1 MMDLSQVLSFYSL
14 LMCILGTFVGIVIG
28 ALPGMTPTMGVALFL
43 PFTFNMDT
51 VPSFAL
57 LLGIYVGGTYGG
69 SISAILIR
77 PPGTP
82 SSAASLLDGYPLARQ
97 GKASEAL
104 SASVITSTIGGLISC
119 LILVLLAER
128 IASAA
133 LAFGPAEYFSVG
145 LFGLSVVASF
155 VSKDLFKGLFSVFF
169 GLFISCIG
177 MDNLTGFD
185 RFSYGNV
192 QAMGGIQTV
201 SALIGLFA
209 FVEVFSKAE
218 TVNRDKH
225 GNAMEISN
233 KFISAKELG
242 RNWFN
247 ILRSTI
253 IGTFI
258 GIVPATGGGTASWIA
273 YNEARRSSKHP
284 ELFGNGSMEGLIAAE
299 TAKNA
304 VPGGA
309 MIPLLTLGIPGDTI
323 TAVLLGALMV
333 QGLAPGPL
341 LFAEHSEI
349 IIGIYL
355 MMFLSNIFMLIM
367 GLAGTKLFAQI
378 IKIPNNILMP
388 TVMMLCFVGTYAIG
402 GKVFDVATGLCL
414 GLIGYVFSIFNIA
427 TPPALLG
434 LILGQTVES
443 NMRRALMLSSGD
455 WSIFI
460 SKPIAAVFIAL
471 SVFSVVFTLI
481 RDAKANKRA
490 KKGAEEQLYEAIE
503 ENEKKMAAEDSGAG
517 SGENK

>member
-1 MMDLSQVLSFYSL
+1 MALTEVLSLYSI
-14 LMCILGTFVGIVIG
+14 LMNVLGTFVGIIIG
-28 ALPGMTPTMGVALFL
+28 ALPGLTPTMGVALFL
-43 PFTFNMDT
+43 PFTFTMDT

-57 LLGIYVGGTYGG
+57 LLGIYIGGTYGG

-77 PPGTP
+77 TPGTP
-82 SSAASLLDGYPLARQ
+82 SSAATLLDGYPLARK
-97 GKASEAL
+97 GRASEAL
-104 SASVITSTIGGLISC
+104 SAAAICSSIGGLISC
-119 LILVLLAER
+119 VILFFLAER
-128 IASAA
+128 IARAA
-133 LAFGPAEYFSVG
+133 LAFGPAEYFAVG

-155 VSKDLFKGLFSVFF
+155 VSKDLWKGLFSVFF
-169 GLFISCIG
+169 GLFLSCIG

-185 RFSYGNV
+185 RFSYGSV

-218 TVNRDKH
+218 TINKDKH
-225 GNAMEISN
+225 GEAMQIS
-233 KFISAKELG
+233 SELVSG
-242 RNWFN
+242 KTLGKNWFN

-273 YNEARRSSKHP
+273 YNEARRASKNP
-284 ELFGNGSMEGLIAAE
+284 EEFGNGSMEALIAAE

-341 LFAEHSEI
+341 LFAEHGDI
-349 IIGIYL
+349 VTGIYL
-355 MMFLSNIFMLIM
+355 MMFLSNIFMVIF
-367 GLAGTKLFAQI
+367 GLAGTRVFAQI
-378 IKIPNNILMP
+378 IKIPNNVLMP
-388 TVMMLCFVGTYAIG
+388 VVMMLCFVGTYAIG
-402 GKVFDVATGLCL
+402 GKIFDVKTALFL
-414 GLIGYVFSIFNIA
+414 GMIGYVFSILKIA
-427 TPPALLG
+427 APPALLG

-455 WSIFI
+455 WGIFV
-460 SKPIAAVFIAL
+460 SKPIAAVFVAL

-481 RDAKANKRA
+481 RDARAA
-490 KKGAEEQLYEAIE
+490 KKPTKDSEEQLEEAIK
-503 ENEKKMAAEDSGAG
+503 ENEKKLESEAE
-517 SGENK
+517 

>member
-1 MMDLSQVLSFYSL
+1 MMELSEVLSFYSI
-14 LMCILGTFVGIVIG
+14 LMCALGTFVGIVIG
-28 ALPGMTPTMGVALFL
+28 ALPGLTPTMGVALFL
-43 PFTFNMDT
+43 PFTFTMDT
-51 VPSFAL
+51 VPAFAL
-57 LLGIYVGGTYGG
+57 LLGIYIGGTYGG

-77 PPGTP
+77 TPGTP
-82 SSAASLLDGYPLARQ
+82 SSAATLLDGYPLARQ

-119 LILVLLAER
+119 VILFLLAER
-128 IASAA
+128 IARAA

-169 GLFISCIG
+169 GLFLSCIG

-192 QAMGGIQTV
+192 EAMGGIQTV

-218 TVNRDKH
+218 TIMRDKH
-225 GNAMEISN
+225 NNAMKVSN
-233 KFISAKELG
+233 KFISVKELSA
-242 RNWFN
+242 NWFN

-273 YNEARRSSKHP
+273 YNEARRASKNP
-284 ELFGNGSMEGLIAAE
+284 DLFGNGSMEALIAAE
-299 TAKNA
+299 TSKNA

-341 LFAEHSEI
+341 LFTEHSEI
-349 IIGIYL
+349 VVGIYV
-355 MMFLSNIFMLIM
+355 MMFISNIFMLAM
-367 GLAGTKLFAQI
+367 GLAGTRLFAQI
-378 IKIPNNILMP
+378 IKVPNNILMP

-402 GKVFDVATGLCL
+402 GKVFDVKTALYL
-414 GLIGYVFSIFNIA
+414 GLIGYVFSVFKIA

-455 WSIFI
+455 WSVFV
-460 SKPIAAVFIAL
+460 SKPISAVFIAL
-471 SVFSVVFTLI
+471 SVFSVAFTLI
-481 RDAKANKRA
+481 RDARANKSS
-490 KKGAEEQLYEAIE
+490 KKDAEEQLNEAIAE
-503 ENEKKMAAEDSGAG
+503 SEKKLSEQED
-517 SGENK
+517 

>member
-1 MMDLSQVLSFYSL
+1 MAITEILGFYSI
-14 LMCILGTFVGIVIG
+14 LMCAVGTFVGVIIG
-28 ALPGMTPTMGVALFL
+28 ALPGLTPTMGVALFL
-43 PFTFNMDT
+43 PFTFSMDT
-51 VPSFAL
+51 VPAFAL
-57 LLGIYVGGTYGG
+57 LLGIYIGGTYGG

-77 PPGTP
+77 TPGTP
-82 SSAASLLDGYPLARQ
+82 SSAATLLDGYPLARQ
-97 GKASEAL
+97 GRASEAL
-104 SASVITSTIGGLISC
+104 SASAITSCIGGLISC
-119 LILVLLAER
+119 VILFLLAER
-128 IASAA
+128 IARAA
-133 LAFGPAEYFSVG
+133 LAFGPAEYFAVG

-169 GLFISCIG
+169 GLFLSCIG

-209 FVEVFSKAE
+209 FVEVFSKAQ
-218 TVNRDKH
+218 TINKDKH
-225 GNAMEISN
+225 NKAMEISN
-233 KFISAKELG
+233 KFVSPRELTS
-242 RNWFN
+242 NWFN
-247 ILRSTI
+247 VLRSTI
-253 IGTFI
+253 LGTFI

-273 YNEARRSSKHP
+273 YNEARRASKDP
-284 ELFGNGSMEGLIAAE
+284 DRFGEGSMEGLIAAE

-341 LFAEHSEI
+341 LFAEHSDI
-349 IIGIYL
+349 VVGIYV
-355 MMFLSNIFMLIM
+355 MMFMANIFMLIF

-388 TVMMLCFVGTYAIG
+388 VVMMLCFVGTYAIG
-402 GKVFDVATGLCL
+402 GKVFDVKTALIL
-414 GLIGYVFSIFNIA
+414 GIIGYIFSVFKIA
-427 TPPALLG
+427 APPALLG

-443 NMRRALMLSSGD
+443 NMRRALMLSSGS

-460 SKPIAAVFIAL
+460 TKPISAVFIAL
-471 SVFSVVFTLI
+471 SVFSVVFTLV
-481 RDAKANKRA
+481 RDARSGKKAVKD
-490 KKGAEEQLYEAIE
+490 AEEKLQEAIE
-503 ENEKKMAAEDSGAG
+503 ENEKKINE
-517 SGENK
+517 E